1 VRSLRSPRQV
11 RRSLSPGIGQVSA
24 LSFSPDGR
32 GLAVASEGDASPVL
46 VDITNGTVIQHM
58 TGRHVDG
65 VCSIRFDPTG
75 RRVAIGSS
83 YPDPR
88 AIVWDT
94 STGRVVQSFPRPGD
108 SEVAVAWSPNGSMLA
123 AAGAGGAVSV
133 WRTTDWK
140 PLATLHADT
149 SWASG
154 VTFSPDGSLLVASRF
169 DARAVTLWN
178 ATTWKPEGVLPSPA
192 IVASIAFDARGATL
206 ATADLDD
213 NVRLWDIASL
223 RQIGSPLPVLSCG
236 SSGPARWPAAV

>member
-1 VRSLRSPRQV
+1 
-11 RRSLSPGIGQVSA
+11 
-24 LSFSPDGR
+24 
-32 GLAVASEGDASPVL
+32 
-46 VDITNGTVIQHM
+46 M

-83 YPDPR
+83 YPDPW
-88 AIVWDT
+88 AIVWDA

-108 SEVAVAWSPNGSMLA
+108 SEVAVAWSPNGRMLA

-154 VTFSPDGSLLVASRF
+154 VTFSPDGSLLAASRL

-223 RQIGSPLPVLSCG
+223 RQIGSPLPGPQCGQCLSVAGFNPSGSQLVAVYANGAGLVWDTDPELWKQRACAVAGRTLTREEWQELLPGRSYRPACG
-236 SSGPARWPAAV
+236 